1 MKEVIVLN
9 TKAYTPQ
16 GVTENVVSQKY
27 VKSELC
33 K

>member
-16 GVTENVVSQKY
+16 GVKNVVSQKY